1 MIKKY
6 RKKPVVVEAL
16 QYTGNN
22 VEEIKQFCPNCTNL
36 FDNLIIPTLEGRM
49 RVSVGDYII
58 KGIIGEYYPCKE
70 KVFNDTYETIDT
82 DDAKYSVWVDGTEVN
97 DHCLTKEEAEELAEQ
112 YKVDYDDVFIEYY
125 VPVNNMSRKAEEAA
139 MKAYPQ
145 KGDNVI
151 IQEGYGLMGS
161 IYVDGYEA
169 GYEQAEKDLALTW
182 EDVKRIED
190 LCMQVTT
197 LFAMVGRNKNIL
209 EQLFYEEVAK
219 RFNEQMLIHIKK
231 N

>member
-70 KVFNDTYETIDT
+70 KVFNDTYESIDT
-82 DDAKYSVWVDGTEVN
+82 DGKYSVWVGGTEVN
-97 DHCLTKEEAEELAEQ
+97 DHYLTKEEAEELAEQ
-112 YKVDYDDVFIEYY
+112 YKIDYDNVFIEYY
-125 VPVNNMSRKAEEAA
+125 IPVK
-139 MKAYPQ
+139 
-145 KGDNVI
+145 
-151 IQEGYGLMGS
+151 
-161 IYVDGYEA
+161 
-169 GYEQAEKDLALTW
+169 
-182 EDVKRIED
+182 
-190 LCMQVTT
+190 
-197 LFAMVGRNKNIL
+197 
-209 EQLFYEEVAK
+209 
-219 RFNEQMLIHIKK
+219 
-231 N
+231 